1 MNKAIGKAYFA
12 PMDYLDAM
20 LEKYKDGYPNKRT
33 AAYFETM
40 KRIRDQ
46 QRRGT
51 TPPDEDY
58 RELALA
64 RYQPLVAGVE
74 YGYYTANIHYYLFED
89 CSVFERSEFYK
100 AMVNRRILFFLKDYA
115 DPDELMNC
123 GWFPLNF
130 PLDYLRFL
138 KAFNGY
144 EPKTANNGGTWDSY
158 QVLEDYIAEYG
169 NAIEQ
174 EIVRC
179 LRPIMEE
186 YCDLE
191 AAREA

>member
-1 MNKAIGKAYFA
+1 
-12 PMDYLDAM
+12 MDYLDAM
-20 LEKYKDGYPNKRT
+20 LEEYKDGYPNKRT

-46 QRRGT
+46 QRRGIA
-51 TPPDEDY
+51 PPDEDY

-64 RYQPLVAGVE
+64 RYQPSAAGVE
-74 YGYYTANIHYYLFED
+74 YGYYIANIHYYLFED
-89 CSVFERSEFYK
+89 CSEFERSEFYK
-100 AMVNRRILFFLKDYA
+100 ATVNRRILFFLKDYA

-130 PLDYLRFL
+130 PLNYLRFL
-138 KAFNGY
+138 KVFY
-144 EPKTANNGGTWDSY
+144 RHEPRMAIDGSTWDSY
-158 QVLEDYIAEYG
+158 QVLEGYIVEYG

-179 LRPIMEE
+179 LRAIMEE
-186 YCDLE
+186 YSDLE